1 MWAGGDIDA
10 NVDEMAQY
18 ALLQVDDGTAS
29 GRRLV
34 FAQMMADLHRPQ
46 IAEGCPGA
54 GMLGI
59 RPPNRRADMCFLPLA
74 GFTPPRSLGVRRPN
88 DGP

>member
-1 MWAGGDIDA
+1 MWAGGGIDA
-10 NVDEMAQY
+10 NVDEMAHY

-34 FAQMMADLHRPQ
+34 LAQMMADLHRLQ

>member
-10 NVDEMAQY
+10 TVDEMAQY

-34 FAQMMADLHRPQ
+34 LAQMMADLHRPP

-59 RPPNRRADMCFLPLA
+59 RPPIFVSSRLRA
-74 GFTPPRSLGVRRPN
+74 
-88 DGP
+88 

>member
-10 NVDEMAQY
+10 NVDEMAHY

-34 FAQMMADLHRPQ
+34 LAQMMADLHRLQ